1 MAVFS
6 CRDGQRRRQDRL
18 GPYFRVA
25 HVGVADYRAL
35 PFRLFQKGDQGTLA
49 VDTPVAVAQYAPHLR
64 SDRPEQYPG
73 TGRMYGVPVQHVGRQ
88 RALPRL
94 PGSHLTQVA
103 RRNVHAG
110 GQLSDRMS
118 VQTVRS
124 LRNVQ
129 RNRSLVPERYD
140 GRLVET
146 VALRSYGNDV
156 ISEQLLFLV
165 QAADYGAHVFL
176 TGRDHFLYLADDHFV
191 QTLLFFLCIH
201 RK

>member
-1 MAVFS
+1 
-6 CRDGQRRRQDRL
+6 
-18 GPYFRVA
+18 
-25 HVGVADYRAL
+25 
-35 PFRLFQKGDQGTLA
+35 
-49 VDTPVAVAQYAPHLR
+49 
-64 SDRPEQYPG
+64 
-73 TGRMYGVPVQHVGRQ
+73 
-88 RALPRL
+88 
-94 PGSHLTQVA
+94 
-103 RRNVHAG
+103 
-110 GQLSDRMS
+110 MS